1 MGHLMG
7 AWVKAI
13 GICPIGNNVA
23 IVVGLGRFLPRD
35 AMLARYMLSSC
46 PSQAGIVLYRNDW
59 TNRAG
64 FFCMDAS
71 TYPALC
77 CKEIWVSPKISVGY
91 F

>member
-1 MGHLMG
+1 MDHLMG

-13 GICPIGNNVA
+13 GICPVGNNVA
-23 IVVGLGRFLPRD
+23 MVVGLGRFLPRD
-35 AMLARYMLSSC
+35 AMLSRYMLSYC
-46 PSQAGIVLYRNDW
+46 IETTGRIELVF
-59 TNRAG
+59 G
-64 FFCMDAS
+64 MDAS

>member
-1 MGHLMG
+1 MGQLMG

-64 FFCMDAS
+64 FFAWMLLPIPHCVVR
-71 TYPALC
+71 
-77 CKEIWVSPKISVGY
+77 KFGY
-91 F
+91 LRKLV